1 MHQQRDR
8 VIKPYFSQKELL
20 TYLQYCRQIKPKFT
34 KSAGEKLANE
44 FVRLRQNDVTKKNQS
59 YRITIRQLESII
71 WLSEALAK
79 LHADDEIRD
88 EYVDEA
94 VRLLSKSII

>member
-20 TYLQYCRQIKPKFT
+20 TYLKYCRQIKPKFT

-44 FVRLRQNDVTKKNQS
+44 FVRLR
-59 YRITIRQLESII
+59 
-71 WLSEALAK
+71 
-79 LHADDEIRD
+79 
-88 EYVDEA
+88 
-94 VRLLSKSII
+94 